1 MKIDFEAK
9 IRIISEEQRRTE
21 EECCRL
27 RDENDVYR
35 LRVAELSEF
44 HSQYSPSTGEALI
57 REVDLLASRVE
68 TLKCELSTE
77 KSKNAELELS
87 LSLLSTDRCNISTQ
101 TRGVH
106 SQCEFRIFAKK
117 AKAKRIRFA
126 ENHKAFASLSLR
138 ILTRQKI
145 SLSLRFRNPFF
156 VKMYTPVPTLT

>member
-101 TRGVH
+101 T
-106 SQCEFRIFAKK
+106 
-117 AKAKRIRFA
+117 
-126 ENHKAFASLSLR
+126 N
-138 ILTRQKI
+138 QKGTYLICIICSCLIITPI
-145 SLSLRFRNPFF
+145 SPGELL
-156 VKMYTPVPTLT
+156 L